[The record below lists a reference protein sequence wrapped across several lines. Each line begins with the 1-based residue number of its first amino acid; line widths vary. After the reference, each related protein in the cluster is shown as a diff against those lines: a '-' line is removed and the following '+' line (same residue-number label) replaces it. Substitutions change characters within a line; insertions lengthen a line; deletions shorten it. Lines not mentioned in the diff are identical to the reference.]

1 MEGGLE
7 RAAERAWDS
16 LQGRQ
21 DGWSQSQD
29 QPVVPALAGMG
40 VGVLGGGKS
49 RPGIKP
55 PSSPPVTLWQV
66 SLCSPKSNWKEFRRA
81 PFSIPCFKDNES
93 MNG

>member
-7 RAAERAWDS
+7 QAAERAWDC

-40 VGVLGGGKS
+40 VGVLGGGKP
-49 RPGIKP
+49 RPGIKT
-55 PSSPPVTLWQV
+55 SKFTTCDPVAGLPMQ
-66 SLCSPKSNWKEFRRA
+66 S
-81 PFSIPCFKDNES
+81 
-93 MNG
+93 